1 MNCELVEIA
10 YRSQSKEIFI
20 LAMNLRDH
28 LIIKIIA
35 KEDLKCNI
43 QNIIECNS
51 RSMKCDEIK
60 NDQLFQH
67 IHYL

>member
-20 LAMNLRDH
+20 QAMNLRDH
-28 LIIKIIA
+28 LIIKKIA

-43 QNIIECNS
+43 KILLSATVIQ
-51 RSMKCDEIK
+51 
-60 NDQLFQH
+60 
-67 IHYL
+67 